1 MSIVVEK
8 IAEIPNLMVG
18 EGPHRDVRTQA
29 LYFVDIIGKSV
40 HKYVPATGQHTK
52 ATFDKAAS
60 LVIPVK
66 GQRDKFVVNQL
77 DEIVVA
83 FWDGHSEKL
92 SKIEK
97 SVDINQPD
105 TSLNDGKCDAMGRLW
120 TGIFFCGRKITSV
133 GWGGAGL
140 DVLYV
145 TSASVLSR
153 GV

>member
-1 MSIVVEK
+1 MITEQKEYLFIANYRQEEMSIVVEK

-120 TGIFFCGRKITSV
+120 TGEENKYLDHFKIMC
-133 GWGGAGL
+133 
-140 DVLYV
+140 YH
-145 TSASVLSR
+145 
-153 GV
+153 